1 MAVKYSKVRD
11 FGGKGRKT
19 RKIDN
24 QMWTLVGKHSLK
36 SKAKKSAENWRKK
49 GYKARVDKQGK
60 MYRVYKHTK

>member
-24 QMWTLVGKHSLK
+24 QMWTLV
-36 SKAKKSAENWRKK
+36 
-49 GYKARVDKQGK
+49 
-60 MYRVYKHTK
+60 

>member
-1 MAVKYSKVRD
+1 
-11 FGGKGRKT
+11 
-19 RKIDN
+19 
-24 QMWTLVGKHSLK
+24 MWTLVGKHSLK